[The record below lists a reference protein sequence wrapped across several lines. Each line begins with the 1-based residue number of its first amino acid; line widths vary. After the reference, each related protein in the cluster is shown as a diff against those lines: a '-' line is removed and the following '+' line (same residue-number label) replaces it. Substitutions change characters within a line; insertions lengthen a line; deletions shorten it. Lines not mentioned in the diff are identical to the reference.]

1 MEVVFWKSTTDQSW
15 SCSIGYIDVKM
26 VDGTLCQM
34 KWGPDPE
41 QQIVFEIA
49 DISASDFGHYLHL
62 WHDVELVAANTGGE
76 SGQI

>member
-1 MEVVFWKSTTDQSW
+1 
-15 SCSIGYIDVKM
+15 M